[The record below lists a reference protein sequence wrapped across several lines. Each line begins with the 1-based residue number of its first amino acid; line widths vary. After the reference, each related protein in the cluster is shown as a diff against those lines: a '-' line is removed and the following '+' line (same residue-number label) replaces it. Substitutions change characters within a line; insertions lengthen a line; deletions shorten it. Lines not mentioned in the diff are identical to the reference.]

1 MYSYMLCVFLPER
14 RLSYI
19 IDVVSLFAEFNGGD
33 GLHQFSYCGEGWLV
47 YG

>member
-19 IDVVSLFAEFNGGD
+19 VDVVSLFAEFNGGD
-33 GLHQFSYCGEGWLV
+33 GLHYMDDFINVL
-47 YG
+47 